1 MENLVPIAIVGML
14 FIGLPWLVLHYL
26 TKWKSGRGISPQD
39 EVLLDDLHEMARRL
53 DARLDSVERIIAAD
67 NPQWK
72 DARLSDLS
80 GERADRFER
89 DGSYGREGNPAPRVT
104 R

>member
-1 MENLVPIAIVGML
+1 MDDIFVPVTLFLTL
-14 FIGLPWLVLHYL
+14 FIGLPWLILHYL

-53 DARLDSVERIIAAD
+53 DARLDSVERIVAAD
-67 NPQWK
+67 NPNWK
-72 DARLSDLS
+72 EGKSSDLS
-80 GERADRFER
+80 AERLERFER
-89 DGSYGREGNPAPRVT
+89 DERRQI

>member
-1 MENLVPIAIVGML
+1 MDDIFVPVTLFLTL
-14 FIGLPWLVLHYL
+14 FIGLPWLILHYL

-53 DARLDSVERIIAAD
+53 DARLDSVERIVAAD
-67 NPQWK
+67 NPNWK
-72 DARLSDLS
+72 EGKLSDLS
-80 GERADRFER
+80 AERLERFER
-89 DGSYGREGNPAPRVT
+89 DERRQI